1 MEDVISFYRLQL
13 TANLLL
19 LMITGTL
26 VFYHAVFQNHK
37 LDEWQTT
44 INSVNFPNNLLDE
57 THILS
62 GNNHHS
68 YLNRVFASG
77 R

>member
-1 MEDVISFYRLQL
+1 MEVLISFYRLQL

-19 LMITGTL
+19 MITCTL
-26 VFYHAVFQNHK
+26 IFYHAVFKNHK
-37 LDEWQTT
+37 HNEWQTT
-44 INSVNFPNNLLDE
+44 INLANFPNNFLDE

-62 GNNHHS
+62 GNNHRSH
-68 YLNRVFASG
+68 LNRVFASG